1 MELHEVLLKRRSCR
15 KYLNK
20 EVSDKDIKT
29 ILEAAMAAPS
39 AINKQPWEFHVIKN
53 KELQSKIK
61 AIAPAWDRNSS
72 LLIVVAGNKN
82 NFIEGR
88 EDFWLEDCGAAVEN
102 MLLEAT
108 NLGLGSLWCGVYPG
122 KERMDKLSELID
134 LPKNEIPYALIHFGY
149 MDEKIESRTQYDPKK
164 VHTIN

>member
-1 MELHEVLLKRRSCR
+1 MELFEALLKRRSCR

-20 EVSDKDIKT
+20 DVKDEDIRK

-39 AINKQPWEFHVIKN
+39 AINRQPWEFYVIKN
-53 KELQSKIK
+53 KELQEKIK
-61 AIAPAWDRNSS
+61 NIAPAWDRNSP
-72 LLIVVAGNKN
+72 LLIAVAGNKD

-88 EDFWLEDCGAAVEN
+88 EDFWLEDCAAAIEN

-122 KERMDKLSELID
+122 KERMDALCKLIN
-134 LPKNEIPYALIHFGY
+134 LPSNQIPYALIHIGY
-149 MDEKIESRTQYDPKK
+149 ADEKNEPRTQFDKRK
-164 VHTIN
+164 VHYIK